1 MRRKS
6 VGEGVQSIRRAMA
19 LIETMAG
26 EGPECSLGDLA
37 QRLNLHVSTVH
48 RLLTTLMSLGY
59 VEQNPQDSRYR
70 LGLKMVELGTMVL
83 GQIELRREAAP
94 YLKALS
100 EKTGETANL
109 IVLEQGEVV
118 YIEKAE
124 SPASLRF
131 FNRIGKR
138 APAHCTGGGKALL
151 ANLPAAQVQGI
162 IAEKGLPSLTSQT
175 IVEEKVLWKEL
186 TGIKEAGYALD
197 NEECEEGVRC
207 VAAPVFNHMGVPVA
221 AVSISGPTFRFSP
234 AKMEEF
240 VGLTREA
247 AEGLS
252 RRLGYRAENSSTR
265 AMAGPKAPVKAS
277 AASLSSLSG

>member
-6 VGEGVQSIRRAMA
+6 VGEGVQSIRRVMA
-19 LIETMAG
+19 LIETMAS

-37 QRLNLHVSTVH
+37 QRLGLHVSTVH

-59 VEQNPQDSRYR
+59 VEQNPQDSKYR
-70 LGLKMVELGTMVL
+70 LGLKMVELGALVL
-83 GQIELRREAAP
+83 GQIELRREAGP
-94 YLKALS
+94 YLRALS

-118 YIEKAE
+118 YIEKVE

-151 ANLPAAQVQGI
+151 ANLPPAQVQEI
-162 IAEKGLPSLTSQT
+162 IAAKGLPRLTSQT
-175 IVEEKVLWKEL
+175 VGDEEVLWKQL
-186 TGIKEAGYALD
+186 AGIKEAGYALD

-207 VAAPVFNHMGVPVA
+207 VAAPVFNHMGAPVA
-221 AVSISGPTFRFSP
+221 AVSISGPTFRFSSP
-234 AKMEEF
+234 RMEEF
-240 VGLTREA
+240 IRLTKEA
-247 AEGLS
+247 AEGIS
-252 RRLGYRAENSSTR
+252 RRLGYRPENTGTK
-265 AMAGPKAPVKAS
+265 AMAGTKATAKAPT
-277 AASLSSLSG
+277 ASLPG

>member
-6 VGEGVQSIRRAMA
+6 VGEGVQSIRRVMA

-37 QRLNLHVSTVH
+37 QRLNLHVSSVH

-70 LGLKMVELGTMVL
+70 LGLKMVELGAMVL
-83 GQIELRREAAP
+83 GQIELRREAGP
-94 YLKALS
+94 YLKTLS

-138 APAHCTGGGKALL
+138 APSHCTGGGKALL
-151 ANLPAAQVQGI
+151 ANLPPAQVQEI
-162 IAEKGLPSLTSQT
+162 IAEKGMPRLTSQT
-175 IVEEKVLWKEL
+175 IADEKVLWKEL
-186 TGIKEAGYALD
+186 ARIKEAGYALD

-207 VAAPVFNHMGVPVA
+207 VASPVFNHMGVPVA
-221 AVSISGPTFRFSP
+221 ALSISGPTFRFSP
-234 AKMEEF
+234 PRMEEF
-240 VGLTREA
+240 VHLTREA

-252 RRLGYRAENSSTR
+252 RRLGCRAEN
-265 AMAGPKAPVKAS
+265 AGTKALAGTKAIARAS
-277 AASLSSLSG
+277 AGSLPG